1 MEGKEIILK
10 MTKEELVVSKCFV
23 NVVAPQHTYQL
34 DLKNETLE
42 GLITVWSGYKL
53 HPNAEADAHLICEA
67 FNVANQTGMTPATL
81 QAELE
86 KAKELIKEAKET
98 IDWCLENLHKPHT
111 SDHFNIPVNTLNELT
126 TFLEAK

>member
-34 DLKNETLE
+34 DLKNETQE

-67 FNVANQTGMTPATL
+67 FNVTNQTGMTPATL
-81 QAELE
+81 QSELE
-86 KAKELIKEAKET
+86 KAKELIKESEQVLVKIRNDKNT
-98 IDWCLENLHKPHT
+98 GI
-111 SDHFNIPVNTLNELT
+111 IPTQSFINKLT
-126 TFLEAK
+126 AFLEAK